1 MAGRTGQF
9 EKIVGLP
16 SQESFGFGGKLQH
29 VENRTEL
36 ETKAV
41 NTKPYVEDKEEEVK
55 VVRKVVIS
63 PSVDLNIFNS
73 KNNHDRHFLRS
84 EFCGYTNNN
93 NNNNNNDEAFQLLK
107 DSTNIIQNIIKI
119 LNN

>member
-41 NTKPYVEDKEEEVK
+41 NTKPYVEDKEEEVTMK
-55 VVRKVVIS
+55 RRGRGTVIIIFLS
-63 PSVDLNIFNS
+63 FFFIHVGFFVFVYPS
-73 KNNHDRHFLRS
+73 R
-84 EFCGYTNNN
+84 GT
-93 NNNNNNDEAFQLLK
+93 
-107 DSTNIIQNIIKI
+107 QNVGFHCQR
-119 LNN
+119 